1 MSQPNAEPTLAARV
15 SQVIGDE
22 HLRVLERCER
32 EPFAGRSKA
41 TKRESD
47 MRAWG
52 MTFGVAYGLM
62 LATDPEGD
70 VDTMAEEALDAAR
83 AAYARWSGSIASRPQ
98 QSPAIDAILE
108 AWDRAG
114 RELAPLADTPD
125 GRRLLDRMQAL
136 VEAIGMPEPEAIA

>member
-1 MSQPNAEPTLAARV
+1 MSETAKPTLTV
-15 SQVIGDE
+15 QVGWVLGDE
-22 HLRVLERCER
+22 HMQTIERCER

-52 MTFGVAYGLM
+52 MTYGVAYGLL
-62 LATDPEGD
+62 LAADPEGD

-83 AAYARWSGSIASRPQ
+83 AAYARWSGSITSRPE
-98 QSPAIDAILE
+98 QSPALDAVLE

-114 RELAPLADTPD
+114 RELAPLGDTSN
-125 GRRLLDRMQAL
+125 GRKLLDSMQGL
-136 VEAIGMPEPEAIA
+136 IDAIGMPEPKVID